1 MEGVRPRNVA
11 AGKGAAGLRHDTAVG
26 DIEYSIVCEGRF
38 LNDTLRGGTQIENI
52 GAWGTGEVGIREGE
66 SPAAGIRRVE
76 ADARRGST
84 VCLNEPAA
92 IVGGGENV
100 CYRSAVGGETAHP
113 GHAPVERTAGNDKDK
128 TGVDPAE
135 AGGDVTAF
143 HRAVTPEHPT
153 ARAKNPH

>member
-84 VCLNEPAA
+84 VCLNEPAPT
-92 IVGGGENV
+92 VGVGENV
-100 CYRSAVGGETAHP
+100 CYPRSLAGDTPPP
-113 GHAPVERTAGNDKDK
+113 GSPPLDG
-128 TGVDPAE
+128 
-135 AGGDVTAF
+135 
-143 HRAVTPEHPT
+143 T
-153 ARAKNPH
+153 ARHTH